1 MPTLT
6 TKLEAVNSM
15 LGHIGESPVNS
26 ISSSDALPVS
36 AVTAIS
42 VLDETSREVQ
52 SEGWHFN
59 TEVEVT
65 LERNDD
71 NTITLA
77 EDTDIIDIDSYD
89 CTKDVVLRGLSLFDR
104 GENLST
110 FTADLKVNLT
120 RLFAFESLPEHARR
134 YIALKAARV
143 FQARV
148 VGSKE
153 LESLIA
159 RDEYTARARLEDS
172 DGMNSDRTIFG
183 HYDTA
188 SRIGVNRNYRLS

>member
-1 MPTLT
+1 
-6 TKLEAVNSM
+6 M

-120 RLFAFESLPEHARR
+120 RLFARR

-183 HYDTA
+183 HYDAA